1 MKSTPKHQH
10 SHHKLLINIPAI
22 SHSKF
27 LSTETLQSVK
37 MRSTLSTIQ
46 NLSML
51 PTVTKTE
58 PNTVRNKKTISIIK
72 KPLKLNNNSTKYRV
86 KKEFDKLY
94 GLNESY
100 YKELNSLKTEHN
112 LSLSEYQSRL
122 LNISSNL
129 SRDNLLKL
137 YTELK
142 TIKNSIEVV
151 KPLPPVNFK
160 KIIEHSKKE
169 FRRKNRIVLKGREEK
184 DAFEVEMENFKKN
197 SKRKLKKEDPVLI
210 KAFSILPEYLVNV
223 LVKKK
228 RKNVIE

>member
-1 MKSTPKHQH
+1 M
-10 SHHKLLINIPAI
+10 
-22 SHSKF
+22 
-27 LSTETLQSVK
+27 
-37 MRSTLSTIQ
+37 
-46 NLSML
+46 
-51 PTVTKTE
+51 
-58 PNTVRNKKTISIIK
+58 
-72 KPLKLNNNSTKYRV
+72 
-86 KKEFDKLY
+86 
-94 GLNESY
+94 
-100 YKELNSLKTEHN
+100 KTEHN

-184 DAFEVEMENFKKN
+184 DAFEIEMENCKKN
-197 SKRKLKKEDPVLI
+197 SKRKLKKEDPALI